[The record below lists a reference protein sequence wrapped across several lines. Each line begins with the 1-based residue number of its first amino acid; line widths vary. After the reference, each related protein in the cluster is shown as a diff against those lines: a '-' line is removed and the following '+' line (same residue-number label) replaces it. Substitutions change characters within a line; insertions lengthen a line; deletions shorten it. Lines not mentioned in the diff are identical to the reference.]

1 MKDYAASS
9 NAPPQTPGSQ
19 MAIVMENLTVSY
31 GAHQVLKGVSLEVPV
46 GSIFGFLGANGAGKT
61 TTIKTLLGFRPP
73 NAGSACLLGYEVV
86 GCPRKILP
94 LPPYP
99 HELNTL
105 YSSIHLPPP

>member
-46 GSIFGFLGANGAGKT
+46 GSIFGFLGANGAGRT
-61 TTIKTLLGFRPP
+61 TTIKTFLGFGPP
-73 NAGSACLLGYEVV
+73 DAGKACGLGYEVARSAGGIWAGGSDV
-86 GCPRKILP
+86 SEVSSR
-94 LPPYP
+94 
-99 HELNTL
+99 
-105 YSSIHLPPP
+105 YSALSRP